1 MDAKKDDDDDLANVK
16 LLVESPIL
24 FFVLSHK
31 AVEVELDHIRR
42 VAVEALE
49 NGSGSNGDDVVD
61 ELCRRFHFLKLVYK
75 YHCAAEDEVLFQALD
90 AQVKNVVFTYS
101 LEHNSI
107 DVLFSSIFD
116 CLDRLQKEKEK
127 EVQMLFSELTCS
139 IGTIQTTISQH
150 MLKEEEQ
157 MKCGK
162 LCWKLAFGGEMHPPI
177 FDELLFRMLETL
189 SLRTCMIY
197 EFGPQSFWEGG
208 RRQKAYQNSL
218 KSLIN
223 KISMQIFPLM
233 MEKFSSKEQARLVW
247 QYLCS
252 VPLMILEDFMPWLTA
267 SLSSDEKTDF
277 LNFVHLVLPEEKLI
291 HEVFISWL
299 DDNKEASF
307 WSSIKIGKGAK
318 FNFGKA
324 NMDLLMV
331 QCREKQQL
339 KASEEQNPIDGFHI
353 WHAAITRDLRVILEE
368 LYQLRSSLC
377 VSALLSVLTQ
387 LKFFADVFTFY
398 SNALDQIYYPLVDQ
412 LNMDASSTF
421 HEQFIERSQIEELQR
436 LLYYKLH
443 EEIQLR
449 VFIDMLCQELESFVG
464 KINKKLQFLETEV
477 FVFIRETCSH
487 ELQLWL
493 LYMSLHMLPLGF
505 LKCTIIWF
513 FAHLSE
519 DESKLILNNIK
530 LESAVVN
537 KAFATL
543 LYEWVR
549 MGYSGK
555 ISVEKFRKDLEEM
568 FSSKSY
574 LFEKWSK
581 NSGSSSSHS
590 EMQSSDRSNST
601 MTLNN
606 RKRDTPYSNGISLHI
621 FFSDSLKNLC
631 CLPET
636 ADDGMRF
643 SSLDVEPIDFF
654 HFFHKAL
661 KKDLQYALS
670 LSVKLAEDKGLV
682 AEFER
687 HFHHVRFLYQLH
699 SKSEDEIAFPALESK
714 GQLQNVSHSYG
725 IDHKLEVE
733 QFNKIAII
741 LNEVTSLQG
750 MVDSNKLKYKK
761 LCLNLHD
768 TCISMHK
775 TLTDH
780 IYREEVELWPLF
792 KEHFSVEEQEKIIGD
807 MLGRTKAESLQEMI
821 PWLMASLTP
830 KEQQGTMSIWRKVTK
845 NTKFFE
851 WLGEWWEG
859 IKRDESVNA
868 EKGSKVSLALAIDPL
883 EVVSTYLSRNDFRS
897 SSICH
902 EQSENFSVTE
912 SADHDFDQSGSLAA
926 DKTQNSKGNKNVGL
940 SRDKTQ
946 HSTEVD
952 KKRCNDTIDIADK
965 RETTCRDIKLYEQSR
980 QKENHLMLTQDK
992 LVDIIRRVSCDSSLD
1007 SEKKSY
1013 LMQSLLMRQIHFQL
1027 LSFDFQWILT
1037 QKNSH
1042 SELATANNKEKITGQ
1057 CPSFHDKTESVFGC
1071 KHYKRNCKLLAPC
1084 CNKLF
1089 PCIRCHDEIADHSLD
1104 RQIYHCPFCNLC
1116 RLGKG
1121 LGIGYFHCMT
1131 CNACMSK
1138 ALSDHTCREK
1148 FLEDNCPI
1156 CHEDIFTSASPV
1168 KALPCGHVM
1177 HSTCFQDYTYT
1188 HYTCPICGKTL
1199 GDVKVLFEVLD
1210 AFLSEE
1216 KIPEEYAGQ
1225 IQVKYRLYYAMIVKR
1240 EELLPSIGTIIS
1252 AHIVVHIIQ
1261 GLYDLNP
1268 EFV

>member
-1 MDAKKDDDDDLANVK
+1 MGGKEDDDDTLALPSCSASVVVDDFVK
-16 LLVESPIL
+16 LLVDSPIL

-31 AVEVELDHIRR
+31 AVEIELDQIRC
-42 VAVEALE
+42 VAVEALD
-49 NGSGSNGDDVVD
+49 SGGEVVD
-61 ELCRRFHFLKLVYK
+61 QLCKRLHFLKIVYK
-75 YHCAAEDEVLFQALD
+75 YHCVAEDEVLFQALD

-116 CLDRLQKEKEK
+116 CLDRLQKEKEG
-127 EVQMLFSELTCS
+127 VSVLFNELTCS

-157 MKCGK
+157 
-162 LCWKLAFGGEMHPPI
+162 
-177 FDELLFRMLETL
+177 
-189 SLRTCMIY
+189 
-197 EFGPQSFWEGG
+197 
-208 RRQKAYQNSL
+208 
-218 KSLIN
+218 
-223 KISMQIFPLM
+223 IFPLM
-233 MEKFSSKEQARLVW
+233 MEKFSSEEQARLVW

-267 SLSSDEKTDF
+267 SLSSHEKTYF
-277 LNFVHLVLPEEKLI
+277 LNFIHIVLPEEKLI
-291 HEVFISWL
+291 QEVFISWL
-299 DDNKEASF
+299 DDNKEE
-307 WSSIKIGKGAK
+307 SSRSCIKDGKGAK
-318 FNFGKA
+318 FHYGKA
-324 NMDLLMV
+324 NMKYIFEMDVLLV
-331 QCREKQQL
+331 QCKEMQHQ
-339 KASEEQNPIDGFHI
+339 KASEEHNPIDGFHI
-353 WHAAITRDLRVILEE
+353 WHAAITRDLRVIMEE

-377 VSALLSVLTQ
+377 VSTLLSVITQ

-412 LNMDASSTF
+412 LNTDALSTF

-443 EEIQLR
+443 GEIQIK
-449 VFIDMLCQELESFVG
+449 VFVDMLCQEVELFVG
-464 KINKKLQFLETEV
+464 RMNKKLQFLETEV

-493 LYMSLHMLPLGF
+493 LYMSLHMLPLGL
-505 LKCTIIWF
+505 LKCMIIWF
-513 FAHLSE
+513 SAHLSE
-519 DESKLILNNIK
+519 DESKMMLNNIK

-537 KAFATL
+537 KSFATL

-568 FSSKSY
+568 FSSRSY

-590 EMQSSDRSNST
+590 EMQSPDRPYHPST
-601 MTLNN
+601 LDNLG
-606 RKRDTPYSNGISLHI
+606 KHDTPYSNGINLRI
-621 FFSDSLKNLC
+621 FFSDSLNDLF

-636 ADDGMRF
+636 AVDGMRL
-643 SSLDVEPIDFF
+643 SSLDVKPIDFF

-670 LSVKLAEDKGLV
+670 LSVKLAEDVGLL

-733 QFNKIAII
+733 QFDRISII
-741 LNEVTSLQG
+741 LNEITSLQG
-750 MVDSNKLKYKK
+750 YVDMIDSNKLKYKR

-807 MLGRTKAESLQEMI
+807 MLGRTNAENLQEMI

-830 KEQQGTMSIWRKVTK
+830 EEQHGIVSIWRKVTK

-868 EKGSKVSLALAIDPL
+868 EKGSKLSLALAVDPL
-883 EVVSTYLSRNDFRS
+883 EVVSTYLSRDDFRS
-897 SSICH
+897 SSVCH
-902 EQSENFSVTE
+902 EKGENFSSTE
-912 SADHDFDQSGSLAA
+912 SADHDLDQSGLFTA
-926 DKTQNSKGNKNVGL
+926 DKSQNAKGNKNVN
-940 SRDKTQ
+940 RAIDITQ
-946 HSTEVD
+946 HSTDVD
-952 KKRCNDTIDIADK
+952 KKRCNDTTDIANK
-965 RETTCRDIKLYEQSR
+965 KETTCQDIKLYEQSK
-980 QKENHLMLTQDK
+980 QKDHKEHHLMLTQDK
-992 LVDIIRRVSCDSSLD
+992 LVDAIRRVSGDSSLD
-1007 SEKKSY
+1007 SVKKSH
-1013 LMQSLLMRQIHFQL
+1013 LMQSLLM
-1027 LSFDFQWILT
+1027 SQWILT
-1037 QKNSH
+1037 QEKSH
-1042 SELATANNKEKITGQ
+1042 SEVATAKDKEKITGQ

-1084 CNKLF
+1084 CNELF
-1089 PCIRCHDEIADHSLD
+1089 PCVRCHDEITDHCLDRKSITQMMCMKCLKMQPICPSCLTLTCNNFSMAKYYCRICKVFDDD

-1116 RLGKG
+1116 RVGEG
-1121 LGIGYFHCMT
+1121 LGVKVFHCMT
-1131 CNACMSK
+1131 CNACLLSK
-1138 ALSDHTCREK
+1138 SLSIHTCRENC
-1148 FLEDNCPI
+1148 LEDNCPI
-1156 CHEDIFTSASPV
+1156 CHEDIFTSATPV
-1168 KALPCGHVM
+1168 KQLPCGHFM
-1177 HSTCFQDYTYT
+1177 HSTCFQDYTFT
-1188 HYTCPICGKTL
+1188 HYTCPICSKTI
-1199 GDVKVLFEVLD
+1199 GDVKVLFEMLD

-1225 IQVKYRLYYAMIVKR
+1225 IQVILCNDCQKRGTASFHWHYHKCPYCGSYNTRLI
-1240 EELLPSIGTIIS
+1240 
-1252 AHIVVHIIQ
+1252 
-1261 GLYDLNP
+1261 
-1268 EFV
+1268 

>member
-1 MDAKKDDDDDLANVK
+1 MGCNNTGRELKKDDETLALPSSSSDYAK

-31 AVEVELDHIRR
+31 AVDAELVQIRR
-42 VAVEALE
+42 VAVEALD
-49 NGSGSNGDDVVD
+49 SGGEEVVD
-61 ELCRRFHFLKLVYK
+61 ELNRRFHFLKLVYK

-101 LEHNSI
+101 LEHSSI
-107 DVLFSSIFD
+107 DELFSSIFD
-116 CLDRLQKEKEK
+116 CLDRLQKEKEEAPK
-127 EVQMLFSELTCS
+127 LFNELTCS
-139 IGTIQTTISQH
+139 IGSIQTTISQH

-157 MKCGK
+157 
-162 LCWKLAFGGEMHPPI
+162 
-177 FDELLFRMLETL
+177 
-189 SLRTCMIY
+189 
-197 EFGPQSFWEGG
+197 
-208 RRQKAYQNSL
+208 
-218 KSLIN
+218 
-223 KISMQIFPLM
+223 IFPLM
-233 MEKFSSKEQARLVW
+233 MQKFSSKEQARLVW

-267 SLSSDEKTDF
+267 GLSSDEKTDF
-277 LNFVHLVLPEEKLI
+277 LNFINFVAPEEKLI
-291 HEVFISWL
+291 QEVFISWL

-307 WSSIKIGKGAK
+307 RSCTKYGNGAK
-318 FNFGKA
+318 FHYGKA
-324 NMDLLMV
+324 NMKYIFEL
-331 QCREKQQL
+331 EKQQL
-339 KASEEQNPIDGFHI
+339 NSSEEQNPIDGFHI
-353 WHAAITRDLRVILEE
+353 WHAAITRDLRVIMEE

-377 VSALLSVLTQ
+377 VSTLLSVVTQ

-412 LNMDASSTF
+412 LNKESLSTF

-464 KINKKLQFLETEV
+464 KINKKLLFLENEV
-477 FVFIRETCSH
+477 FVFIRETFSH

-493 LYMSLHMLPLGF
+493 LYMTLHVLPLGF
-505 LKCTIIWF
+505 LKCMIIWF
-513 FAHLSE
+513 SAHLSE
-519 DESKLILNNIK
+519 DESKMILNNIK
-530 LESAVVN
+530 LESADVN
-537 KAFATL
+537 KSFSTL

-568 FSSKSY
+568 FSSRSY

-581 NSGSSSSHS
+581 NSGSCSSHS
-590 EMQSSDRSNST
+590 EMQSSDRSKTALLGPNSA
-601 MTLNN
+601 MTLSNLRN
-606 RKRDTPYSNGISLHI
+606 HDTPYSNGINLHI

-636 ADDGMRF
+636 AADGMGF
-643 SSLDVEPIDFF
+643 SSLDVKPIDFF

-661 KKDLQYALS
+661 KKDLQYVLS
-670 LSVKLAEDKGLV
+670 VSVKLTENVGIL

-687 HFHHVRFLYQLH
+687 CFNHVRFLYQLH

-714 GQLQNVSHSYG
+714 GQLQNISHSYG

-733 QFNKIAII
+733 QFDKISII
-741 LNEVTSLQG
+741 LSEITSLQG
-750 MVDSNKLKYKK
+750 NKLKYKM

-768 TCISMHK
+768 ACISMHK

-792 KEHFSVEEQEKIIGD
+792 KEHFSVEEQENIIGD

-830 KEQQGTMSIWRKVTK
+830 EEQQGIMSIWQKVTK

-859 IKRDESVNA
+859 IQRDESVNA
-868 EKGSKVSLALAIDPL
+868 EKESKDSLSLAVDPL
-883 EVVSTYLSRNDFRS
+883 EVVSTYLSRDDFRS

-902 EQSENFSVTE
+902 KKSENYSLTE
-912 SADHDFDQSGSLAA
+912 SADHDV
-926 DKTQNSKGNKNVGL
+926 DKTKNAKGNKIVDLPGGI
-940 SRDKTQ
+940 TQ

-952 KKRCNDTIDIADK
+952 KKRCNDTIGMGDQ
-965 RETTCRDIKLYEQSR
+965 RETTCQDIKLCEKSR

-992 LVDIIRRVSCDSSLD
+992 LVDVIRRVSCDSSLD

-1013 LMQSLLMRQIHFQL
+1013 LMQSLLM
-1027 LSFDFQWILT
+1027 SQWILT
-1037 QKNSH
+1037 QKKSH
-1042 SELATANNKEKITGQ
+1042 SEAAIAYDKEKINGQ
-1057 CPSFHDKTESVFGC
+1057 CPSFLDKTESVFGC

-1084 CNKLF
+1084 CNELF
-1089 PCIRCHDEIADHSLD
+1089 PCIRCHDEITDHCLDRKSITQMMCMKCLKIQPICPSCSTLSCHSFSMAKYYCRICKVFDDD

-1138 ALSDHTCREK
+1138 ALSVHTCREK

-1177 HSTCFQDYTYT
+1177 HSTCFLDYTYT
-1188 HYTCPICGKTL
+1188 HYTCPICSKTL
-1199 GDVKVLFEVLD
+1199 GDVKVLFEALD
-1210 AFLSEE
+1210 AFMSEE

-1225 IQVKYRLYYAMIVKR
+1225 IQVHSNHVILCNDCQKRGTASFHWHYHKCSHCGSYNTRLI
-1240 EELLPSIGTIIS
+1240 
-1252 AHIVVHIIQ
+1252 
-1261 GLYDLNP
+1261 
-1268 EFV
+1268 

>member
-1 MDAKKDDDDDLANVK
+1 MDAKKDDDDLANVK

-157 MKCGK
+157 
-162 LCWKLAFGGEMHPPI
+162 
-177 FDELLFRMLETL
+177 
-189 SLRTCMIY
+189 
-197 EFGPQSFWEGG
+197 
-208 RRQKAYQNSL
+208 
-218 KSLIN
+218 
-223 KISMQIFPLM
+223 IFPLM
-233 MEKFSSKEQARLVW
+233 MQKFSSKEQARLVW

-277 LNFVHLVLPEEKLI
+277 LNFVHLVLPGEKLI

-307 WSSIKIGKGAK
+307 WSSIKSGKGAK
-318 FNFGKA
+318 FHFGKA

-493 LYMSLHMLPLGF
+493 LYMSLHMLPLGL

-513 FAHLSE
+513 SAHLSE

-868 EKGSKVSLALAIDPL
+868 EKGLKVSLALAIDPL

-902 EQSENFSVTE
+902 EQGENFSVTE

-965 RETTCRDIKLYEQSR
+965 REITCRDIKLYEQSR

-1013 LMQSLLMRQIHFQL
+1013 LMQSLLM
-1027 LSFDFQWILT
+1027 SQWILT

-1042 SELATANNKEKITGQ
+1042 SELATANDKEKITGQ
-1057 CPSFHDKTESVFGC
+1057 CPSFRDKTESVFGC

-1089 PCIRCHDEIADHSLD
+1089 PCIRCHDEITDHCLDRKSITQMMCMKCLKIRPICPSCSTLSCNNFSMANYYCKICKVFDDD

-1168 KALPCGHVM
+1168 KALPCGHLM

-1225 IQVKYRLYYAMIVKR
+1225 IQVILCNDCQKRGTASFHWHYHKCSHCGSYNTRLI
-1240 EELLPSIGTIIS
+1240 
-1252 AHIVVHIIQ
+1252 
-1261 GLYDLNP
+1261 
-1268 EFV
+1268 